1 MPSILQSP
9 LTATVA
15 ALALFVAAPAISE
28 DSDILSYVD
37 MFDPLPAMP
46 PIPEGTTMSRERIDL
61 GRMLFFEPRISASG
75 VISCATCHNPALGW
89 TDRIPRAVGHGGQ
102 VGERNTPTVLNS
114 GWLDAQFWDGREP
127 DLEGQALGPIQ
138 ADIEMNLTLEEAVA
152 RLNEFEVYRNAFMA
166 AFPDDPDPVNA
177 PNVALSI
184 AAFERTLN
192 TPNSPFQRF
201 LLGDRMAMDDQQVR
215 GMRSFVDSGC
225 VACHNGPILSDS
237 QFHRF
242 ELPGSR
248 DEGRYLVTGDER
260 DRFAFRTPTL
270 LNVAVTYPYFNN
282 GSVDNL
288 HDAVQLMGQQM
299 LGQDFDDNE
308 LDDLVAFLHALT
320 GEMPEVE
327 IPALP

>member
-1 MPSILQSP
+1 MA
-9 LTATVA
+9 TAA
-15 ALALFVAAPAISE
+15 AIALAFGSPALAQ
-28 DSDILSYVD
+28 DVDIQEYID
-37 MFDPLPAMP
+37 MFELLPAMP
-46 PIPEGTTMSRERIDL
+46 PIPAGTTMSEERIEL

-89 TDRIPRAVGHGGQ
+89 SDRIPRAVGHGGQ
-102 VGERNTPTVLNS
+102 VGDRNTPTVLNS
-114 GWLDAQFWDGREP
+114 GWLEAQFWDGREP
-127 DLEGQALGPIQ
+127 DLEAQALGPIQ
-138 ADIEMNLTLEEAVA
+138 ADIEMNLTLDEAVE
-152 RLNEFEVYRNAFMA
+152 RLAEFEIYRNAFAA

-201 LLGDRMAMDDQQVR
+201 LLGDRMAMTDQQVR
-215 GMRSFVDSGC
+215 GMQLFVDGGC

-248 DEGRYLVTGDER
+248 DEGRFLVTGDER

-299 LGQDFDDNE
+299 LGQDFETDE

-320 GEMPEVE
+320 GEMPTVE